1 MTILDLKGNRKMKYM
16 TEERETH
23 LHYDLIDREWSAYT
37 NIPEHMRKLEAK
49 GWKKIRVGVDEDGE
63 VIEAFY
69 KAPKNAITFRDLNK
83 PKRSG
88 NAAFLRQKS
97 AEQDADE

>member
-1 MTILDLKGNRKMKYM
+1 MKYL

-23 LHYDLIDREWSAYT
+23 LHYDPIDREWSAYT
-37 NIPEHMRKLEAK
+37 NIPEHMRKLRAK
-49 GWKKIRVGVDEDGE
+49 GWREVRVGLDEGGE

-88 NAAFLRQKS
+88 NAAFLRKKNT
-97 AEQDADE
+97 EEGADE

>member
-1 MTILDLKGNRKMKYM
+1 MKYL

-23 LHYDLIDREWSAYT
+23 LHYDAVDKEWYAYT
-37 NIPEHMRKLEAK
+37 NIPEHMRKLQAK
-49 GWKKIRVGVDEDGE
+49 GWTLLRSGADEDGE

-69 KAPKNAITFRDLNK
+69 KAPRNAITFRDLNK

-88 NAAFLRQKS
+88 NTAFLRQKN
-97 AEQDADE
+97 AERNTGE